1 MLLFNPISDA
11 EPLLDRADRKEQQ
24 AGESEDV
31 KFPPVKPQI
40 EKAVVKENPGIK
52 DCKHGA
58 AHMKPLCQC
67 ICTENYPCKH
77 HQHKGAQTLP
87 EFPHQRI
94 PEDSSRVEKALPE
107 GICQCSDDLVC
118 AMKKAPEYK
127 VNSISVPDPA
137 HQKGKQ

>member
-1 MLLFNPISDA
+1 MLSSLQLSPRSRRLSSKKIQGLN
-11 EPLLDRADRKEQQ
+11 
-24 AGESEDV
+24 
-31 KFPPVKPQI
+31 
-40 EKAVVKENPGIK
+40 
-52 DCKHGA
+52 
-58 AHMKPLCQC
+58 
-67 ICTENYPCKH
+67 
-77 HQHKGAQTLP
+77 
-87 EFPHQRI
+87 PHQRI